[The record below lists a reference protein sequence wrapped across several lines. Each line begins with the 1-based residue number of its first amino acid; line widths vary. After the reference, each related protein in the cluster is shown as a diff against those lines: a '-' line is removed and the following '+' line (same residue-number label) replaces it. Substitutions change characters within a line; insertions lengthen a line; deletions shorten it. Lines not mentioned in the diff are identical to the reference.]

1 MKTSVKPT
9 WRNWPGLTGLTALTG
24 IAALNARTAMTVLT
38 VLTTGLAAC
47 GGAGTETPAPSPG
60 SGAAGLSASQPGE
73 LALYV
78 QGRLRVLDA
87 QGRLATPDVFG
98 SLPPTA
104 TAAQPAAGAA
114 APAPRSS
121 TLVQEAGVD
130 EADLIQ
136 TDGRFLYTVQPQPGG
151 GPKLAIYER
160 AADGRAVALGDL
172 ALAADGAASLNT
184 EGMVFSSDRRALA
197 VISQHSTATPA
208 ADICAEVCTTIVP
221 QWMRSS
227 VNVQRVDVSN
237 PAAASPGDRVSIDG
251 FLVDSRR
258 IGDALY
264 LVTSHRP
271 VLAAQQLP
279 AGATAAV
286 REAAIARLNAADLL
300 PRIRR
305 NGGASEPLLTDTD
318 CYLQASNASNA
329 VQFTTIT
336 VFDLRSATLA
346 SSSRCFVGGSEALY
360 MSTSNLFVATTRWG
374 YATGMALSV
383 YPAQIKTDIHKFA
396 LSSTS
401 AGGVT
406 YRGTGQVDGH
416 LGWDREKKS
425 YRLSEYNGDLRVLS
439 FTGEFGWFAAS
450 DAAGTAPSPARLTVL
465 RERSSDQTLQTV
477 ATLPNSTRPA
487 AIGKPGEQVYAVRFV
502 GERAY
507 VVTFRRT
514 DPLYVLDLA
523 NPADPRAVGELEIAG
538 FSEYLYPLANNLLL
552 GVGRDADSA
561 GRVTGL
567 KAALFDINNPALPAQ
582 RAAVTLGTTGS
593 SSALDFSRHGLNML
607 LQGNVARVALPAI
620 LTATPYANAV
630 HGLQRLEV
638 DTTARTL
645 RTLPMVGVVDTALVA
660 PLWLE
665 RSAQIGDT
673 VYYLSNGSLTGYAW

>member
-1 MKTSVKPT
+1 MKTSLKPA
-9 WRNWPGLTGLTALTG
+9 WRNWPSVPGLSARSALSAMTALT
-24 IAALNARTAMTVLT
+24 M
-38 VLTTGLAAC
+38 GLAAC
-47 GGAGTETPAPSPG
+47 GGSGTDVPPT
-60 SGAAGLSASQPGE
+60 SGGTGLSASQPGE
-73 LALYV
+73 LAAYV
-78 QGRLRVLDA
+78 QSRLRVLNA
-87 QGRLATPDVFG
+87 QGRLAATDTFG
-98 SLPPTA
+98 SVPPTS
-104 TAAQPAAGAA
+104 TAAQPTAGAA

-136 TDGRFLYTVQPQPGG
+136 TDGRYLYTVQPQQGG
-151 GPKLAIYER
+151 GQRLAIYER
-160 AADGRAVALGDL
+160 AADGRAVALGNL

-184 EGMVFSSDRRALA
+184 EGMVFSSDQRALA
-197 VISQHSTATPA
+197 IISQHWTATPA
-208 ADICAEVCTTIVP
+208 AEICTEVCTTILP

-237 PAAASPGDRVSIDG
+237 PVAASAGERISIDG

-264 LVTSHRP
+264 VVTSHRP

-279 AGATAAV
+279 ASATAAE
-286 REAAIARLNAADLL
+286 RDAAITRLSAADLL
-300 PRIRR
+300 PRMRR
-305 NGGASEPLLTDTD
+305 NGGASEPLLADAD
-318 CYLQASNASNA
+318 CYLQTANASNA
-329 VQFTTIT
+329 VQFTTIS

-346 SSSRCFVGGSEALY
+346 RTSRCFVGGSEALY
-360 MSTSNLFVATTRWG
+360 MSTTSLFVATTRWV
-374 YATGMALSV
+374 YPTAVAVPV
-383 YPAQIKTDIHKFA
+383 YPAQIKTDIHKFS
-396 LSSTS
+396 LSSAGT
-401 AGGVT
+401 GGVT

-425 YRLSEYNGDLRVLS
+425 YRLSEHNGDLRVLS
-439 FTGEFGWFAAS
+439 FTGEFGWFTAA
-450 DAAGTAPSPARLTVL
+450 DAGGTVPSPALLTVL

-477 ATLPNSTRPA
+477 ATLPNSTRTA
-487 AIGKPGEQVYAVRFV
+487 TIGKPGEQVYAVRFV
-502 GERAY
+502 GDRAY

-552 GVGRDADSA
+552 GVGRDADSN

-567 KAALFDINNPALPAQ
+567 KVALFDIGNPALPAQ
-582 RAAVTLGTTGS
+582 RAALSLGSTGS
-593 SSALDFSRHGLNML
+593 SSALDHSRHGLNML
-607 LQGNVARVALPAI
+607 VLGNVARVALPAV
-620 LTATPYANAV
+620 LTGTPYANAV

-638 DTTARTL
+638 DTAARTL
-645 RTLPMVGVVDTALVA
+645 RTLPMVGVVSTNLNA

-673 VYYLSNGSLTGYAW
+673 VYYLSNGLLGSYAW

>member
-1 MKTSVKPT
+1 MKTALEST
-9 WRNWPGLTGLTALTG
+9 WRNWACGPGLAGLTRTAALTAL
-24 IAALNARTAMTVLT
+24 AL
-38 VLTTGLAAC
+38 GLAAC
-47 GGAGTETPAPSPG
+47 GSGGGSDPPAATG
-60 SGAAGLSASQPGE
+60 GAGLSASQPGE

-78 QGRLRVLDA
+78 QGRLRVLNA
-87 QGRLATPDVFG
+87 QGRLAASDAFG

-104 TAAQPAAGAA
+104 TAAQPATGGAAGAA
-114 APAPRSS
+114 APAARSS
-121 TLVQEAGVD
+121 TLLQEAGVD
-130 EADLIQ
+130 EADLLQ
-136 TDGRFLYTVQPQPGG
+136 TDGRYLYTVQPQPGG
-151 GPKLAIYER
+151 GPRLAIYER
-160 AADGRAVALGDL
+160 AADGRAVALGSL
-172 ALAADGAASLNT
+172 ALASDGALSLNT
-184 EGMVFSSDRRALA
+184 EGMVFSSDQRALA
-197 VISQHSTATPA
+197 VISQHWTPTPG
-208 ADICAEVCTTIVP
+208 ADICSGLCITIMP

-227 VNVQRVDVSN
+227 VSVQRVDVST
-237 PAAASPGDRVSIDG
+237 PAAATAGERINIDG
-251 FLVDSRR
+251 FLIDSRR

-264 LVTSHRP
+264 VVTSHRP
-271 VLAAQQLP
+271 VLAAQNL
-279 AGATAAV
+279 AASATAAE
-286 REAAIARLNAADLL
+286 RESAIAQLSAADLL
-300 PRIRR
+300 PRLRR
-305 NGGASEPLLTDTD
+305 NGGASEPLLADTD
-318 CYLQASNASNA
+318 CYLQAANASSA

-346 SSSRCFVGGSEALY
+346 RSSRCFVGGSEALY
-360 MSTSNLFVATTRWG
+360 MSTANLYVATTRWT
-374 YATGMALSV
+374 YAGDMAALV
-383 YPAQIKTDIHKFA
+383 YPAQVQTDIHKFA
-396 LSSTS
+396 LGSN
-401 AGGVT
+401 GVA

-439 FTGEFGWFAAS
+439 FTGELGWVTVT

-465 RERSSDQTLQTV
+465 RERSSDQTLQPV
-477 ATLPNSTRPA
+477 ATLPNSTRPG

-523 NPADPRAVGELEIAG
+523 NPADPKAVGELEIAG

-567 KAALFDINNPALPAQ
+567 KVALFDIANPALPTQ
-582 RAAVTLGTTGS
+582 RAALSLGTTGS

-607 LQGNVARVALPAI
+607 VQGNVARVALPAS
-620 LTATPYANAV
+620 LTSAPYANAV

-638 DTTARTL
+638 DTAAYTL
-645 RTLPMVGVVDTALVA
+645 RALPMVGVLDTNLFA

-673 VYYLSNGSLTGYAW
+673 VYYLANGSLGSYAW

>member
-1 MKTSVKPT
+1 MKTSLKPA
-9 WRNWPGLTGLTALTG
+9 WRNWPSVPGLSARSALSAMTALT
-24 IAALNARTAMTVLT
+24 M
-38 VLTTGLAAC
+38 GLAAC
-47 GGAGTETPAPSPG
+47 GGSGTDVPPA
-60 SGAAGLSASQPGE
+60 SGGTGLSASQPGE
-73 LALYV
+73 LTAYV
-78 QGRLRVLDA
+78 QSRLRVLNA
-87 QGRLATPDVFG
+87 QGRLAATDTFG
-98 SLPPTA
+98 SVPPTS

-136 TDGRFLYTVQPQPGG
+136 TDGRYLYTVQPQQGG
-151 GPKLAIYER
+151 GQRLAIYER
-160 AADGRAVALGDL
+160 AADGRAVALGNL

-184 EGMVFSSDRRALA
+184 EGMVFSSDQRALA
-197 VISQHSTATPA
+197 VISQHWTATPA
-208 ADICAEVCTTIVP
+208 AEICTEVCTTIVP

-237 PAAASPGDRVSIDG
+237 PVAASAGERISIDG

-264 LVTSHRP
+264 VVTSHRP

-279 AGATAAV
+279 ASATAAE
-286 REAAIARLNAADLL
+286 RDAAITRLNAADLL
-300 PRIRR
+300 PRMRR
-305 NGGASEPLLTDTD
+305 NGGASEPLLADAD
-318 CYLQASNASNA
+318 CYLQTANASNA

-346 SSSRCFVGGSEALY
+346 RTSRCFVGGSEALY
-360 MSTSNLFVATTRWG
+360 MSATSLFVATTRWV
-374 YATGMALSV
+374 YPTAVAVPV
-383 YPAQIKTDIHKFA
+383 YPAQIKTDIHKFS
-396 LSSTS
+396 LSSAGTGS
-401 AGGVT
+401 GTGGVT
-406 YRGTGQVDGH
+406 YRGSGQVDGH

-425 YRLSEYNGDLRVLS
+425 YRLSEHNGDLRVLS
-439 FTGEFGWFAAS
+439 FTGEFGWFTAA
-450 DAAGTAPSPARLTVL
+450 DAGGTVPSPALLTVL

-477 ATLPNSTRPA
+477 ATLPNSTRTA
-487 AIGKPGEQVYAVRFV
+487 TIGKPGEQVYAVRFV
-502 GERAY
+502 GDRAY

-552 GVGRDADSA
+552 GVGRDADSN

-567 KAALFDINNPALPAQ
+567 KVALFDIGNPALPAQ
-582 RAAVTLGTTGS
+582 RAALSLGSTGS
-593 SSALDFSRHGLNML
+593 SSALDHSRHGLNML
-607 LQGNVARVALPAI
+607 VLGNVARVALPAV
-620 LTATPYANAV
+620 LTGTPYANAV

-638 DTTARTL
+638 DTAARTL
-645 RTLPMVGVVDTALVA
+645 RTLPMVGVVSTNLNA

-673 VYYLSNGSLTGYAW
+673 VYYLSNGLLGSYAW